1 MAASTGADV
10 FRMLRRSAGLVLLAL
25 GAVCALAS
33 GGANA
38 TRSPVPDVVS
48 VETFPF
54 SAVVRW
60 RVPDA
65 GRVVLEVGVDE
76 RYGIWSPTTVAR
88 AELTARTTLAGLEP
102 ATSYRFR
109 VVARWRNGLTS
120 EARGS
125 FRTGAWPGSTAAT
138 AVPIAAD
145 TAQSPGAG
153 GAAGSPFVLPP
164 SVPPGV
170 TPGPGQSAS
179 PSLPAGTPTIENSS
193 PLRVNG
199 NAVFPRMVWRQ
210 CPTYYPTSLGAGINL
225 FLGVSCTGPAEQF
238 ERLAG
243 RAMSTVDAKTP
254 GVSGPGK
261 VGWHLPDE
269 ADVSVG
275 RAETL
280 PRPKANGRVTF
291 LTLTDHFSERAA
303 PPPNGK
309 EIYPAFF
316 DSADVI
322 GFDTYPVEVRCS
334 LSFIDNVYW
343 MQRELISL
351 TKGKPTFQWIEAGP
365 MEHCRENEDPT
376 PTVVRAETWLAIAGG
391 ARGIGYFPDWWAEP
405 IRNEVRQTN
414 REILALAPALLAP
427 VTKVNWS
434 TDGAVRIGARR
445 YNGATYVIA
454 ANTSTS
460 EATASFSVPGLGG
473 RTLRVFRDGRTVKPL
488 GDLVADKLPGLGVA
502 VYVVPPAGW

>member
-1 MAASTGADV
+1 
-10 FRMLRRSAGLVLLAL
+10 MLRRSAALVLLAL
-25 GAVCALAS
+25 SAVCALAS
-33 GGANA
+33 SGANA
-38 TRSPVPDVVS
+38 TRNAVPDVVA
-48 VETFPF
+48 VETYPF

-65 GRVVLEVGVDE
+65 GRVVLEVGVDD
-76 RYGIWSPTTVAR
+76 RYGIWSPTTV
-88 AELTARTTLAGLEP
+88 TQSGITSRTTLAGLEP
-102 ATSYRFR
+102 ATTYRFR

-125 FRTGAWPGSTAAT
+125 FRTSPWPGSTAAT
-138 AVPIAAD
+138 AVPVAAD
-145 TAQSPGAG
+145 ATQVPGSTG
-153 GAAGSPFVLPP
+153 AGSPFVLPP
-164 SVPPGV
+164 SLPPGV
-170 TPGPGQSAS
+170 TPSPGQTSGA
-179 PSLPAGTPTIENSS
+179 LPPGTPLLENSS
-193 PLRVNG
+193 PLRING

-225 FLGVSCTGPAEQF
+225 FLGVSCAAPDEQF
-238 ERLAG
+238 AKLSG

-254 GVSGPGK
+254 GISGPGK
-261 VGWHLPDE
+261 VGWHLQDE

-275 RAETL
+275 NAKNL
-280 PRPKANGRVTF
+280 PQPKGAGRVTF
-291 LTLTDHFSERAA
+291 LTLTDHFSQRAA

-316 DSADVI
+316 ESADVI

-334 LSFIDNVYW
+334 LSFLDNVYW
-343 MQRELISL
+343 MQRELITL

-365 MEHCRENEDPT
+365 MEHCRDNEDPT

-405 IRNEVRQTN
+405 IRNEVRVSN
-414 REILALAPALLAP
+414 REILALAPALLSP
-427 VTKVNWS
+427 VAKVNWS
-434 TDGAVRIGARR
+434 TEGPVRIGARR
-445 YNGATYVIA
+445 HNGATYVIA
-454 ANTSTS
+454 VNTSTS

-473 RTLRVFRDGRTVKPL
+473 RKLRVFRDGRIVKPL

-502 VYVVPPAGW
+502 VYVVPPGGW